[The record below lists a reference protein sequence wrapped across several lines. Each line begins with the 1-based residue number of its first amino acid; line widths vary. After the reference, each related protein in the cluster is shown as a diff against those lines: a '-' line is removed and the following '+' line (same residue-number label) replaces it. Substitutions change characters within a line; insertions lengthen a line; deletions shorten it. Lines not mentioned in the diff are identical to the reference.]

1 MSEIYQDIPCWDNGT
16 WTTVSFESREAF
28 SGTIANIFFEP
39 GKYKFDKTSFLF
51 NQEAVKFRDQN
62 VYCLA
67 PFRSKDFIS
76 YWDDQKNKCRKGV
89 FYINGDK
96 KWFITRDYYMW
107 LNFLPIFDK
116 EQQKFDFAKIRDA
129 QYHMALYELL
139 AELNYKHAAILKK
152 RQIAS
157 SYFHISKLLNQLWFE
172 AGVTL
177 KMGASLKDY
186 INEKGS
192 WKFMSEYAAF
202 LNEHTAWYRPM
213 SPDKVLMWQ
222 QKIEVRK
229 GDRKTEVGLKG
240 TMQGMSFEKDPTNGV
255 GGPVKYFFHEEAGIA
270 PKMDQTYEYMRPAM
284 RSGMITTGMFI
295 AAGSVGDLSQ
305 CNPLRDMI
313 LNPASKDIYPVD
325 TNLID
330 AKGTEGQSGLF
341 IPEQWSMPPYIDDYG
356 NSLVEEA
363 LAALDDQ
370 FAKWKDELSPEDYQL
385 RISQHPRN
393 IEEAFAHR
401 SISVFPPHLIA
412 AQSRRIEEKEYGYE
426 FLDISTDENGKPTV
440 KSSNKQPIKEF
451 PITKKTEDKTGC
463 LVVWERP
470 VKDPTFGQYYASIDP
485 VSEGKAEH
493 VDNMLYTPTGRKRI
507 GDIKVGDKVIGS
519 NGQSINV
526 VGVYPQGI
534 KKLYKIT
541 FSDGH
546 SIKVCEDH
554 LWNVKLNGGTKSY
567 MTLSVKDLLD
577 TEQKITYTGTG
588 RNIKKEYT
596 ISTYYKDKQNRNKWS
611 IPIVKPINFQ
621 PKGLKKVN
629 ANISRNEQPI
639 HPYILGALIGD
650 GGLSQKSIRF
660 SSVDEEI
667 INRIQLH
674 LPDDLELKKVKG
686 NNCDYSIV
694 TKKGNRNS
702 LTKKLRN
709 LGLMGLK
716 SEHKFIPEEYKYA
729 LVSQR
734 IVLLNGLLDTD
745 GSCTNHGV
753 EFYSS
758 SKQLAYDVVE
768 LVQSLGGIAKIRM
781 KKTTHLNSY
790 IVRVNLPR
798 GLEPFLLS
806 RKKDKYKISKVFSR
820 YITNIEPIDD
830 AEAICISVDAPDNLY
845 VTEHALVTH
854 NTTTSE
860 SLCSIYVMKAP
871 VQVTKVTGIETE
883 TYIEPDKIVAAWC
896 GRFDDLN
903 KTHQRLE
910 LIIEWYNAWTVI
922 ENNISLF
929 IQYMI
934 SRKKQRYLV
943 PKSQIMFLK
952 DLGSNNNVFQ
962 EYGWKN
968 TGTLFKQHLLNYAI
982 EYTKEELDVE
992 TKADGTIVRTK
1003 YGIERIPDPMLL
1015 TEMREYAAGVNV
1027 DRLVAFC
1034 ALVAFMRIQQS
1045 NRGYA
1050 KRVIM
1055 DDAAKNL
1062 QKSDNLFK
1070 LNRSP
1075 FRHIG
1080 NGRLSNGQPFKKS
1093 PFKNLK

>member
-16 WTTVSFESREAF
+16 WTTVSFDSREEF
-28 SGTIANIFFEP
+28 SNSIAEIFSEP
-39 GKYKFDKTSFLF
+39 GKYKFDDTSFLF
-51 NQEAVKFRDQN
+51 NQEALKFREQN
-62 VYCLA
+62 VYCTF
-67 PFRSKDFIS
+67 PFRSKDFVT
-76 YWDDQKNKCRKGV
+76 YWDNQKERCRKGV
-89 FYINGDK
+89 FYKKGTK
-96 KWFITRDYYMW
+96 KWYITRDYYMW

-139 AELNYKHAAILKK
+139 AELNYKHVAILKK

-172 AGVTL
+172 EGVTL

-192 WKFMSEYAAF
+192 WKFLAEYASF
-202 LNEHTAWYRPM
+202 LNQHTAWYRPM
-213 SPDKVLMWQ
+213 NPDKILMWQ
-222 QKIEVRK
+222 QKIEIRK
-229 GDRKTEVGLKG
+229 GDRKTESGLKG

-284 RSGMITTGMFI
+284 RSGLTTTGMFI

-305 CNPLRDMI
+305 CNPLKDMM
-313 LNPASKDIYPVD
+313 LNPTSKDIYCIE

-330 AKGTEGQSGLF
+330 SKGTVGLSGLF
-341 IPEQWSMPPYIDDYG
+341 IPEQWSMPPHIDEYG
-356 NSLVEEA
+356 NSLVEES
-363 LAALDDQ
+363 LKALDEQ

-401 SISVFPPHLIA
+401 SVSVFPPHLVA
-412 AQSRRIEEKEYGYE
+412 AQQRRIEEKEYSYE

-440 KSSNKQPIKEF
+440 KHSNKQPIKEF
-451 PITKKTEDKTGC
+451 PITKKTEDKTGV

-470 VKDPTFGQYYASIDP
+470 IKDPTFGQYYASIDP
-485 VSEGKAEH
+485 VSEGK
-493 VDNMLYTPTGRKRI
+493 
-507 GDIKVGDKVIGS
+507 
-519 NGQSINV
+519 
-526 VGVYPQGI
+526 
-534 KKLYKIT
+534 
-541 FSDGH
+541 
-546 SIKVCEDH
+546 
-554 LWNVKLNGGTKSY
+554 
-567 MTLSVKDLLD
+567 
-577 TEQKITYTGTG
+577 
-588 RNIKKEYT
+588 
-596 ISTYYKDKQNRNKWS
+596 
-611 IPIVKPINFQ
+611 
-621 PKGLKKVN
+621 
-629 ANISRNEQPI
+629 
-639 HPYILGALIGD
+639 
-650 GGLSQKSIRF
+650 
-660 SSVDEEI
+660 
-667 INRIQLH
+667 
-674 LPDDLELKKVKG
+674 
-686 NNCDYSIV
+686 
-694 TKKGNRNS
+694 
-702 LTKKLRN
+702 
-709 LGLMGLK
+709 
-716 SEHKFIPEEYKYA
+716 
-729 LVSQR
+729 
-734 IVLLNGLLDTD
+734 
-745 GSCTNHGV
+745 
-753 EFYSS
+753 
-758 SKQLAYDVVE
+758 
-768 LVQSLGGIAKIRM
+768 
-781 KKTTHLNSY
+781 
-790 IVRVNLPR
+790 
-798 GLEPFLLS
+798 
-806 RKKDKYKISKVFSR
+806 
-820 YITNIEPIDD
+820 
-830 AEAICISVDAPDNLY
+830 
-845 VTEHALVTH
+845 
-854 NTTTSE
+854 TTTSE

-871 VQVTKVTGIETE
+871 VEVTKVTGTETE
-883 TYIEPDKIVAAWC
+883 TYIEPDKIVATWC

-934 SRKKQRYLV
+934 SRKKQKFLV

-952 DLGSNNNVFQ
+952 DLGANANVFQ

-992 TKADGTIVRTK
+992 TKTDGTIVRTK

-1015 TEMREYAAGVNV
+1015 TEMREYSAGVNV
-1027 DRLVAFC
+1027 DRLVSFA

-1055 DDAAKNL
+1055 DDSAKNL
-1062 QKSDNLFK
+1062 QKSENLFK

-1075 FRHIG
+1075 FRHMG
-1080 NGRLSNGQPFKKS
+1080 KGQLANGQGFKKS